1 MDKRFNEDRDH
12 QEELKQALRKLR
24 SEGERIR
31 AELAMKTMEFE
42 EYRRNSVPL
51 SVHKPVVEKLLL
63 SHQRNKSLQM
73 EVDEAKIQQNVR
85 QYHRKIVEKVS
96 SDQPEVIIEAAAKIE
111 TKKASQ
117 MDVNPGSSIYGTITK
132 EDVVSTS
139 SGPLSRAQK
148 RREQRKRKAQLHEQ
162 AKVELQKI
170 HDGGHSDTTN
180 SKDEVRSTPT
190 MSFLSNENVLVRLL
204 PPVNNREKT
213 VYRQKWLNLESKYED
228 QKEKRHRLQFKS
240 ITTGQGEEYVN
251 LTDSDD

>member
-1 MDKRFNEDRDH
+1 M
-12 QEELKQALRKLR
+12 RKLR

-111 TKKASQ
+111 
-117 MDVNPGSSIYGTITK
+117 
-132 EDVVSTS
+132 
-139 SGPLSRAQK
+139 QK
-148 RREQRKRKAQLHEQ
+148 GKS
-162 AKVELQKI
+162 
-170 HDGGHSDTTN
+170 DGCEPWFFDLWDN
-180 SKDEVRSTPT
+180 
-190 MSFLSNENVLVRLL
+190 
-204 PPVNNREKT
+204 
-213 VYRQKWLNLESKYED
+213 Y
-228 QKEKRHRLQFKS
+228 
-240 ITTGQGEEYVN
+240 
-251 LTDSDD
+251 